1 MCSGATGLVG
11 TRLVEKLTQQGAT
24 VKVLSRNPEKSR
36 GKLRYSGVEF
46 YDPSQ
51 WQDAMRGTKGVINL
65 AGTDLTHVAPCSAS
79 ATLLA
84 LLPHLQLMD
93 PAVSI
98 SLHGSFSI
106 PHQAVEAHTCLKR
119 ALRLRHVW
127 LNGMI
132 AVCFITLCAFISY
145 AP

>member
-1 MCSGATGLVG
+1 MCLGATGLVG

-65 AGTDLTHVAPCSAS
+65 AGTDLNPQASCSAS
-79 ATLLA
+79 ATLKV
-84 LLPHLQLMD
+84 LLCMATSSAWSLLHLSIFIKA
-93 PAVSI
+93 PAS
-98 SLHGSFSI
+98 SSSHGSTSM
-106 PHQAVEAHTCLKR
+106 PQAYILTAELLLILGSDLQCTFHEA
-119 ALRLRHVW
+119 
-127 LNGMI
+127 
-132 AVCFITLCAFISY
+132 S
-145 AP
+145 

>member
-1 MCSGATGLVG
+1 MVSLGATGLVG

-65 AGTDLTHVAPCSAS
+65 AGTDLNLQASCSAS
-79 ATLLA
+79 VA
-84 LLPHLQLMD
+84 LKVVL
-93 PAVSI
+93 
-98 SLHGSFSI
+98 
-106 PHQAVEAHTCLKR
+106 
-119 ALRLRHVW
+119 
-127 LNGMI
+127 
-132 AVCFITLCAFISY
+132 
-145 AP
+145 